1 MTVHKSQGSEYKNV
15 LIALSPKDNL
25 ILTKELVY
33 TAVTRAKEWVTIV
46 ATEEVL
52 LQACARKVQRQSG
65 LAERIEN
72 KEVMS
77 LTKKRAQI
85 NTEIPNLSKEIAA
98 ADYSICF

>member
-15 LIALSPKDNL
+15 LIALSPKDNP

-33 TAVTRAKEWVTIV
+33 TAVTRAKEWVTVV
-46 ATEEVL
+46 ALEDVL

-72 KEVMS
+72 KEKILNSKAKMQVKTIYTQFAVEFPEGEYS
-77 LTKKRAQI
+77 LT
-85 NTEIPNLSKEIAA
+85 
-98 ADYSICF
+98 F